1 MRSEWRPDM
10 AAISGHGRPG
20 PVVTVF
26 VRHGG
31 MGWECPLDRREL
43 RHALETMCAAAAA
56 AGRPLEAVDL
66 YLLDDAGMA
75 MANARHL
82 GCRGPTNVLSFPG
95 TAGMAGSLLLSLDTL
110 GRECLLYGQGPREH
124 LLRLLAHGMG
134 HLAGLDH
141 GPEME
146 ALCAAC
152 RGAAEAGYARR
163 AETA

>member
-1 MRSEWRPDM
+1 MAVVSGPD
-10 AAISGHGRPG
+10 SPV

-26 VRHGG
+26 SRHGG
-31 MGWECPLDRREL
+31 MGWGCPLDRREV
-43 RHALETMCAAAAA
+43 RHALEAMCVAVAA
-56 AGRPLEAVDL
+56 AGRPVVVVDL

-75 MANARHL
+75 VANARHL

-95 TAGMAGSLLLSLDTL
+95 AAGMAGTLLLSLDTL
-110 GRECLLYGQGPREH
+110 GRECLLYGQEPREH

-141 GPEME
+141 GPEMD

-152 RGAAEAGYARR
+152 QDAAEARGAR
-163 AETA
+163 

>member
-1 MRSEWRPDM
+1 MRSECCPDM
-10 AAISGHGRPG
+10 AVVSGPDCPA

-26 VRHGG
+26 PRHGG
-31 MGWECPLDRREL
+31 MGWGCPLDRREV
-43 RHALETMCAAAAA
+43 RHALEAMCVAVAA
-56 AGRPLEAVDL
+56 AGRPVAAVDL

-75 MANARHL
+75 VANARHL

-95 TAGMAGSLLLSLDTL
+95 AAGMAGTLLLSLDTL
-110 GRECLLYGQGPREH
+110 GRECLLYGQDPREH

-141 GPEME
+141 GPEMD

-152 RGAAEAGYARR
+152 REAAEAGSAR
-163 AETA
+163 

>member
-1 MRSEWRPDM
+1 M
-10 AAISGHGRPG
+10 AVVSGHDCPV

-26 VRHGG
+26 SRHGG
-31 MGWECPLDRREL
+31 MGWGCPLDRRKV
-43 RHALETMCAAAAA
+43 RHALEAMCVAVAA
-56 AGRPLEAVDL
+56 AGRQVAAVDL

-75 MANARHL
+75 VANARHL

-95 TAGMAGSLLLSLDTL
+95 TAGMAGTLLLSLDTL
-110 GRECLLYGQGPREH
+110 GRECLLYGQDPREH

-141 GPEME
+141 GPEMD

-152 RGAAEAGYARR
+152 RDAAEAGSAR
-163 AETA
+163 